1 MKRNGFVWCVT
12 VDGES
17 NSRRPCHSGSRFMP
31 KPSSCV
37 VTLAWRL
44 LAFLIGP
51 GLRRRMVA
59 AGFMVSRCLDVAG
72 FGAAL
77 GEITSE
83 DDTTIPDSAKSEG
96 VDPSHWQRVGTG
108 VHVLGAKGDRPLAAC
123 RCLYPMR
130 YKVDRCF
137 AMTAAAQPRGGRVTG
152 SVSVPVPHAVQGRS
166 PLCDDRRGARI
177 SRTSR

>member
-1 MKRNGFVWCVT
+1 M
-12 VDGES
+12 
-17 NSRRPCHSGSRFMP
+17 
-31 KPSSCV
+31 
-37 VTLAWRL
+37 
-44 LAFLIGP
+44 
-51 GLRRRMVA
+51 
-59 AGFMVSRCLDVAG
+59 
-72 FGAAL
+72 
-77 GEITSE
+77 
-83 DDTTIPDSAKSEG
+83 SEG

-166 PLCDDRRGARI
+166 LRCDDRREGRNSKRKRAKEIVFPVERSI
-177 SRTSR
+177 PRGVHGRPRNGEEEETPLTCLGC